1 MGLDC
6 SHDAFHGAYSAFN
19 RLRQFVC
26 AATGEDG
33 SYPPHWQYTSSG
45 DLKKGPTGATLYRE
59 GLDPNMFYIGDEYTR
74 ESHPGL
80 WEFLTHSDCDG
91 EIAPAM
97 CIKVAD
103 DLERLLPR
111 MEALGWESHGHIAA
125 RGGFIEVVRKFIA
138 GCRSAAAA
146 GEPLDFH

>member
-26 AATGEDG
+26 AATGPDG
-33 SYPPHWQYTSSG
+33 SWPPHWQYTETG
-45 DLKKGPTGATLYRE
+45 ELKKGPDGRVLHRE
-59 GLDPNMFYIGDEYTR
+59 DLSADMFYIGDEYDR
-74 ESHPGL
+74 ETHPGL

-91 EIAPAM
+91 EISPEM

-103 DLERLLPR
+103 DLEALLPR
-111 MEALGWESHGHIAA
+111 MEQMGWQDGGHIARA
-125 RGGFIEVVRKFIA
+125 GGYVATVRQFIA
-138 GCRSAAAA
+138 GCRAAAA
-146 GEPLDFH
+146 ANEPLDFH

>member
-26 AATGEDG
+26 AATGPEG
-33 SYPPHWQYTSSG
+33 SFPPHYLYKTGGGLQEGSDG
-45 DLKKGPTGATLYRE
+45 MLLRRRDLDE
-59 GLDPNMFYIGDEYTR
+59 GKFYIGDEYDR
-74 ESHPGL
+74 ETHPGL

-91 EIAPAM
+91 EISPEM
-97 CIKVAD
+97 CVKVAD
-103 DLERLLPR
+103 DLERLLPS

-125 RGGFIEVVRKFIA
+125 RGGFVEVARKFIA
-138 GCRSAAAA
+138 GCRRAAAA
-146 GEPLDFH
+146 NEPLDFH